1 MAVEAKEYRRGID
14 LLRFLAALGIVADH
28 AMGRDLWFVG
38 YPSLAL
44 FLILIAYFGVGSF
57 LRHGGER
64 FWSSRA
70 VRLLRPWL
78 FWCLF
83 YRLVL
88 EWRREGPFVLLA
100 DPWTLLIGP
109 SIHLWFLPFAALA
122 LVFVPL
128 VAREVND
135 RVALA
140 LASAGIAVLWV
151 ALGLVHAQ
159 VIDAAWL
166 GEGDGL
172 PPPLPQWAFALPI
185 YLWGAV
191 AAVGHR
197 LGAAWIPLVG
207 AAAGSAVMTMLHFDQ
222 ASWQLILAALIF
234 EGVWRWRGGG
244 EWMTRAAGYAF
255 GLYLMHPFWVLVGY
269 KVMGAGMVPWAGF
282 LWGVFGSLAG
292 TWVFKRLPVLRGM
305 L

>member
-1 MAVEAKEYRRGID
+1 MAAQAKEYRRGID

-28 AMGRDLWFVG
+28 AMGRSLWFVG

-44 FLILIAYFGVGSF
+44 FLILIAYFGVGSWQ
-57 LRHGGER
+57 RHGGER

-70 VRLLRPWL
+70 VRLLKPWL

-88 EWRREGPFVLLA
+88 EWRRDGPFVLLS
-100 DPWTLLIGP
+100 DPWSLLIGP
-109 SIHLWFLPFAALA
+109 AIHLWFLPFAALA

-128 VAREVND
+128 VAREVTG
-135 RVALA
+135 RWTLVV
-140 LASAGIAVLWV
+140 ASAGVAVLWV

-166 GEGDGL
+166 GVRNGL
-172 PPPLPQWAFALPI
+172 PPPLPQWAFSLPI

-191 AAVGHR
+191 AAAGHR
-197 LGAAWIPLVG
+197 LGLAWIPLAA
-207 AAAGSAVMTMLHFDQ
+207 AAAGSAVMTMIHFDQ

-234 EGVWRWRGGG
+234 EGVWRFRGGG

-269 KVMGAGMVPWAGF
+269 KVMGAGMAPWLAF

-292 TWVFKRLPVLRGM
+292 TWVFRRLPVLRGM

>member
-1 MAVEAKEYRRGID
+1 MAVETREYRRRID

-28 AMGRDLWFVG
+28 AMGRDFWFLG

-44 FLILIAYFGVGSF
+44 FLILIAYFGVGSWR
-57 LRHGGER
+57 RHGGGR

-70 VRLLRPWL
+70 ARLLKPWL

-88 EWRREGPFVLLA
+88 EWRRDGPFELLS
-100 DPWTLLIGP
+100 DPWSLLVGP

-122 LVFVPL
+122 LVFVPPIARDMDSRAGL
-128 VAREVND
+128 VRAS
-135 RVALA
+135 LA
-140 LASAGIAVLWV
+140 VAVLWIL
-151 ALGLVHAQ
+151 LGLVHARAGPAGWLEGG
-159 VIDAAWL
+159 AA
-166 GEGDGL
+166 L

-197 LGAAWIPLVG
+197 LGAAWIPLAA
-207 AAAGSAVMTMLHFDQ
+207 AAAGSAVMTALNPDQ

-234 EGVWRWRGGG
+234 EGVWRWPGGG

-269 KVMGAGMVPWAGF
+269 KVMGPGMAPWAGF
-282 LWGVFGSLAG
+282 LWGVLGSLAG
-292 TWVFKRLPVLRGM
+292 TWLFKRLPVLRGM